1 MKSSLE
7 NGETGE
13 KTVPDGGWGWM
24 VALGCYVMVVTLP
37 GMSLSF
43 SILFSTFLLDLG
55 VSSTTTAW
63 IFNSHLLLW
72 NLVGPLTGPLTTEF
86 GFRKVCMICAGAGA
100 TCLILCSFAT
110 SAEFLLVAFGMG
122 GLFGGLGCKP
132 CYLIIANYFKRR
144 RGLAT
149 AIMMA
154 GMCTGQF
161 AGPPL
166 IRLLQETYGSRGATL
181 IIGGIMLH
189 SVAGAALFQPV
200 QWHMKKEATSK
211 DLRKQEKPVDK
222 QEDSSLINTSL
233 TNPHAPLP
241 LRNKRL
247 RQVSESSASLHL
259 STVDISGYPTICE
272 EDPDDYGS
280 ETSQDNPKT
289 NGAWILIGRVFRLTI
304 ADLKILKSP
313 PALIIALGGLL
324 SQNGYLNFMLMMPFA
339 VQAHGYALQ
348 DAAWCVS
355 VAGICNLVARLG
367 TTTLSDCSWF
377 NMRLV
382 YVLGACIFGSASLIF
397 TFVTDIKWM
406 MAIAG
411 VWGFGVGVNISLFTL
426 VMARIVGVENL
437 AALLGASSLLVAF
450 GFITLGPLIGL
461 IRDVSSSYDVAIWV
475 MVAEVMLFVLLWLCM
490 PAAIRY
496 ERKAKEGN
504 EHNTDNQNI

>member
-1 MKSSLE
+1 MRYIQRIYKLPIWYIAVTYLHVAKKSIPHKCSL
-7 NGETGE
+7 
-13 KTVPDGGWGWM
+13 
-24 VALGCYVMVVTLP
+24 
-37 GMSLSF
+37 
-43 SILFSTFLLDLG
+43 TF
-55 VSSTTTAW
+55 A
-63 IFNSHLLLW
+63 
-72 NLVGPLTGPLTTEF
+72 
-86 GFRKVCMICAGAGA
+86 
-100 TCLILCSFAT
+100 
-110 SAEFLLVAFGMG
+110 

-166 IRLLQETYGSRGATL
+166 IRLLQETYGFRGATL

-211 DLRKQEKPVDK
+211 DLRKQETPVDK
-222 QEDSSLINTSL
+222 QEDSSLINTPL

-280 ETSQDNPKT
+280 ETSQDNPKIS
-289 NGAWILIGRVFRLTI
+289 GAWILIGRVFRLTI

-382 YVLGACIFGSASLIF
+382 YVLGACIFGSASLSKLIF
-397 TFVTDIKWM
+397 KHTL
-406 MAIAG
+406 AG
-411 VWGFGVGVNISLFTL
+411 CLEYHFHMKRIYVVIIRQYSDKQTL
-426 VMARIVGVENL
+426 LLPRFP
-437 AALLGASSLLVAF
+437 ALYVHF
-450 GFITLGPLIGL
+450 
-461 IRDVSSSYDVAIWV
+461 
-475 MVAEVMLFVLLWLCM
+475 
-490 PAAIRY
+490 
-496 ERKAKEGN
+496 N
-504 EHNTDNQNI
+504 